1 MRRANGSTKEFF
13 GLETE
18 ATSEFQVSPTQ
29 VNSYTTSFQY
39 SLSVAT
45 DSSGNFVVVWSSIGS
60 AGSDSASYSVQG
72 QNFAGPVPVELLKFR
87 VD

>member
-29 VNSYTTSFQY
+29 VNSYTSGDARAPA
-39 SLSVAT
+39 VAT
-45 DSSGNFVVVWSSIGS
+45 GNSFVLVWQSGES
-60 AGSDSASYSVQG
+60 AGSDNLSVSIQG
-72 QNFAGPVPVELLKFR
+72 QSFAGPVPVELLKFR